1 MIIKAT
7 IIHWLII
14 KCDYLTHMQLRYGDD
29 GENRHIGIRNCHQA
43 RLDTILECGHILLV
57 LPSLY
62 IIGMMLD
69 DAGECSDLSSFQL
82 LRPLAI

>member
-14 KCDYLTHMQLRYGDD
+14 KFDYLTHMQLRYWDD
-29 GENRHIGIRNCHQA
+29 GKNRHIGIRNCHQA
-43 RLDTILECGHILLV
+43 RLDTVLECGHSFLV

-62 IIGMMLD
+62 IVSMMLD
-69 DAGECSDLSSFQL
+69 DAGECSYLSSFQL